1 MNVPKVYPIR
11 KLLQKAKQR
20 GIGWF
25 SGGKHGKFK
34 GPDSSG
40 RIQAYPLPSVQH
52 KKEVSDVYLKGF
64 LRRFGLDETFFN
76 D

>member
-20 GIGWF
+20 GIEWF

-64 LRRFGLDETFFN
+64 LRRFGLDETFLN